1 MEMKRKRRK
10 RTDLTLQL
18 DRSTIIEQMRES
30 VGRQASLVVIGGIDL
45 GCSFPLST
53 TESTVLGRDNDCEGI
68 IHDDGISKR
77 HAEVVFDNRERYIIR
92 DLGST
97 NGIYVDGHK
106 IQQHVLKDGDK
117 ILIGRR
123 TILKFMLQDPVE
135 MEFQRQ
141 MYQSSV
147 RDPLTGAYNR
157 KHFDERISSEIS
169 FTRRHR
175 VPLTLIMIDL
185 DYFKKVNDT
194 YGHQAGDQ
202 VLIAV
207 SDTIM
212 DALREEDIF
221 SRYGGE
227 EFMVIARG
235 IDEIG
240 GMALGE
246 RLRCMVEEMKITT
259 PDEVSIPVTI
269 SLGVGTVP
277 GGMAASSTHLLKLV
291 DDNLYRAKKNGRNC
305 VVTSCIKMEFG
316 EDST

>member
-1 MEMKRKRRK
+1 MKKKRKDRK

-18 DRSTIIEQMRES
+18 DRSTLIEQMRDF
-30 VGRQASLVVIGGIDL
+30 VGREAFLIVIGGIDL

-53 TESTVLGRDNDCEGI
+53 TEATVLGRDNDCGGV
-68 IHDDGISKR
+68 IHDDGISKH
-77 HAEVVFDNRERYIIR
+77 HAEVVFENRERYVIR

-106 IQQHVLKDGDK
+106 ILQHVLKDGDK

-147 RDPLTGAYNR
+147 RDSLTGAYNR

-175 VPLTLIMIDL
+175 IPLTLMMIDL
-185 DYFKKVNDT
+185 DFFKKVNDT
-194 YGHQAGDQ
+194 HGHQAGDQ
-202 VLIAV
+202 VLIAI
-207 SDTIM
+207 SNTIM

-221 SRYGGE
+221 ARYGGE
-227 EFMVIARG
+227 EFMVMARG
-235 IDEIG
+235 INEIG

-246 RLRCMVEEMKITT
+246 RLRCMIEEMKITA
-259 PDEVSIPVTI
+259 PDGVSIPVTI

-277 GGMAASSTHLLKLV
+277 GGVAARSTHLMKLV
-291 DDNLYRAKKNGRNC
+291 DDNLYKAKKNGRNC
-305 VVTSCIKMEFG
+305 VVTGCIRAEPG
-316 EDST
+316 EDLT

>member
-1 MEMKRKRRK
+1 MDTKRKQRK

-18 DRSTIIEQMRES
+18 DQSTLIEQMRES
-30 VGRQASLVVIGGIDL
+30 GGRQASLIVIGGIDL

-53 TESTVLGRDNDCEGI
+53 TESTVLGRDNDCGGV

-77 HAEVVFDNRERYIIR
+77 HAEVVFENRERYVIR

-106 IQQHVLKDGDK
+106 IQQHALKDGDK

-147 RDPLTGAYNR
+147 RDPLTGAFNR

-175 VPLTLIMIDL
+175 IPLSVIMIDL

-207 SDTIM
+207 SHTIM
-212 DALREEDIF
+212 DALREEDVF

-227 EFMVIARG
+227 EFMVLARG
-235 IDEIG
+235 INEIG
-240 GMALGE
+240 GLALGE
-246 RLRCMVEEMKITT
+246 RLRYMIEEMKITT
-259 PDEVSIPVTI
+259 PNGEGIPVTI
-269 SLGVGTVP
+269 SLGVGTIS
-277 GGMAASSTHLLKLV
+277 GGVAASSTQLLKLV
-291 DDNLYRAKKNGRNC
+291 DNNLYEAKRNGRNC
-305 VVTSCIKMEFG
+305 VVTGCIKTEL
-316 EDST
+316 EKNST

>member
-1 MEMKRKRRK
+1 MDMKRKHLK

-18 DRSTIIEQMRES
+18 DRSTLIEQMRES
-30 VGRQASLVVIGGIDL
+30 GGRQASLIVIGGIDL
-45 GCSFPLST
+45 GCTFSLST
-53 TESTVLGRDNDCEGI
+53 TESTVLGRDNDCGGV

-77 HAEVVFDNRERYIIR
+77 HAEVVFENRERYVIR
-92 DLGST
+92 DLDST

-106 IQQHVLKDGDK
+106 IYQHVLKDGDK

-185 DYFKKVNDT
+185 DHFKKINDT
-194 YGHQAGDQ
+194 FGHQVGDQ

-207 SDTIM
+207 SGTIM

-227 EFMVIARG
+227 EFMVLARG
-235 IDEIG
+235 INEIG
-240 GMALGE
+240 GLALGE
-246 RLRCMVEEMKITT
+246 RLRCMIEEMKITT
-259 PDEVSIPVTI
+259 PDETSIPVTI

-277 GGMAASSTHLLKLV
+277 GGVATSSIHLLKLV
-291 DDNLYRAKKNGRNC
+291 DDNLYKAKGDGRNC
-305 VVTSCIKMEFG
+305 VVTGCIKMELG
-316 EDST
+316 ENST

>member
-1 MEMKRKRRK
+1 MGIKRRRRK

-18 DRSTIIEQMRES
+18 DRSTLIEKMRES
-30 VGRQASLVVIGGIDL
+30 GQKQASLIVIGGIDL

-53 TESTVLGRDNDCEGI
+53 TRSTLLGRDNDCGGV

-77 HAEVVFDNRERYIIR
+77 HAEVFFENREKYVIK

-106 IQQHVLKDGDK
+106 VQRHVLKDGDK

-135 MEFQRQ
+135 LEFQRQ
-141 MYQSSV
+141 MYRSSV

-194 YGHQAGDQ
+194 YGHQVGDQ
-202 VLIAV
+202 VLMAV

-227 EFMVIARG
+227 EFMVLARG
-235 IDEIG
+235 INEIG
-240 GMALGE
+240 GLALGE
-246 RLRCMVEEMKITT
+246 RLRCMIEEMKITT
-259 PDEVSIPVTI
+259 LDGTSIPVTI

-277 GGMAASSTHLLKLV
+277 GGVAASSTHLLRMV
-291 DDNLYRAKKNGRNC
+291 DDNLYQAKRNGRNC
-305 VVTSCIKMEFG
+305 VVTGCIKMELV
-316 EDST
+316 EDLT